1 MTLEELEELKVLSG
15 DENLTAD
22 EMSMLMDHEEE
33 FSRKGSFS
41 RVFPLAANVDYYSK
55 FFEVQRYFN
64 HLLWA
69 YIRGGQQSQQIINK
83 HYKRVFTVNV

>member
-1 MTLEELEELKVLSG
+1 MSG
-15 DENLTAD
+15 EENLTAD

-55 FFEVQRYFN
+55 FFEVPRYHN
-64 HLLWA
+64 NLLWA
-69 YIRGGQQSQQIINK
+69 YIRGGQQSQSIINR
-83 HYKRVFTVNV
+83 HYKRVYNVNV